1 MKSLLL
7 TAALFLAGGLAAAEF
22 GQVAPPLDV
31 DRVIGGK
38 RFRIEDMTGKKMV
51 VLHFWTR
58 DCRPC
63 DNAVPLI
70 AEAARRFGG
79 STVFLAVGDS
89 DARSVEEYPQLEA
102 LTIPAAVDHLSKTA
116 DAYLRETDRLPTD
129 VVIGRDGRVAWIGP
143 TVELPRV
150 LEEINAGKY
159 DIRAAID
166 LDSFNQKMV
175 RLLKEKDYEGAF
187 AAVQERRKTFPDDL
201 GLAIGAANIL
211 AGQLERTDDALKLL
225 DDCIKRFPDEFP
237 LYNAKLRIL
246 HFGGQPDPRV
256 VPIYHAIAER
266 FAAAKPMLLVQLA
279 DNLLKAPPGRY
290 PLLSS
295 YELAAA
301 AWKSEGFRS
310 DAERGRAAAAL
321 ARCYYALGMI
331 DEAVKLQNRSVMWLR
346 GAPDEKRLIRDLA
359 LYRDAQETAR
369 EVRRREVKK

>member
-1 MKSLLL
+1 MKLLFL
-7 TAALFLAGGLAAAEF
+7 TAAMLLAGGLAAAEL
-22 GQVAPPLDV
+22 GQPAPPLDI

-38 RFRIEDMTGKKMV
+38 RFRIEDMAGKKMV

-70 AEAARRFGG
+70 AEAAWRFGG
-79 STVFLAVGDS
+79 GAVFLAVGDS
-89 DARSVEEYPQLEA
+89 DERSVEEYPQLAA

-166 LDSFNQKMV
+166 LDNFNRKMV
-175 RLLKEKDYEGAF
+175 RLLTEKDYEGAL
-187 AAVQERRKTFPDDL
+187 AAVQERRKAFPDDL
-201 GLAIGAANIL
+201 GLAVGAANIL
-211 AGQLERTDDALKLL
+211 AGQLERTDDALKIL

-246 HFGGQPDPRV
+246 HFKGEPDPRV
-256 VPIYHAIAER
+256 APIYRTISER
-266 FAAAKPMLLVQLA
+266 FAATKPMLLVQLA

-301 AWKSEGFRS
+301 AWKSDNFQS
-310 DAERGRAAAAL
+310 DRERGHAAATL
-321 ARCYYALGMI
+321 ARCYYTLGMI

-346 GAPDEKRLIRDLA
+346 GQPEEKRLARDLA

-369 EVRRREVKK
+369 EVRRREAKK